1 MFIAILCMIFIIFAD
16 QLTKWLCVALLEG
29 TQSVYLIPDVLRLTY
44 VENRGAA
51 FGMLDEHRWVFLLLS
66 TVAIIGLFI
75 FLAKKPPESR
85 LAWAGFTLVIGGG
98 VGNMI
103 DRVMLG
109 YVIDF
114 IDFCAFPNLWKWVFN
129 IADACVCVG
138 VGILMLWLIL
148 DMVKEY
154 KQEKREKQEKTNIA
168 QGKDNEKEEV

>member
-1 MFIAILCMIFIIFAD
+1 
-16 QLTKWLCVALLEG
+16 
-29 TQSVYLIPDVLRLTY
+29 
-44 VENRGAA
+44 
-51 FGMLDEHRWVFLLLS
+51 
-66 TVAIIGLFI
+66 
-75 FLAKKPPESR
+75 
-85 LAWAGFTLVIGGG
+85 
-98 VGNMI
+98 MI

-154 KQEKREKQEKTNIA
+154 KQEKQNKTNIA

>member
-1 MFIAILCMIFIIFAD
+1 MIFIIFAD

-29 TQSVYLIPDVLRLTY
+29 TQSVYIIPDVLRLTY

-66 TVAIIGLFI
+66 TVAIIGLFV

-154 KQEKREKQEKTNIA
+154 KQEKQNKTNIA

>member
-1 MFIAILCMIFIIFAD
+1 MIFIIFAD

-168 QGKDNEKEEV
+168 QGENNEKEEV

>member
-1 MFIAILCMIFIIFAD
+1 MIFIIFAD

-29 TQSVYLIPDVLRLTY
+29 TQSVYIIPDVLRLTY

-98 VGNMI
+98 IGNMI

-154 KQEKREKQEKTNIA
+154 KQEKQEKTNIA